1 MNQIQTISPSEAN
14 SLCERGAAIL
24 LDVRTPAEYAGRHAR
39 RAVNL
44 PIDSINKDSI
54 KNLKASAGI
63 SSTSVSANQHGGSV
77 NKVATPRICV
87 ICESGGRSRK
97 AAQALVEMGE
107 TDILDVQGGTR
118 AWETAGLPL
127 NRGKGVISLDRQ
139 VRIAAGFIVVLG
151 VVLGYFVSANWFL
164 LSGFVGAGLMF
175 AGITDTCGLAMVLA
189 KMPWN
194 KQGAGSCGSCC

>member
-1 MNQIQTISPSEAN
+1 MNQTQTISPSEAKI
-14 SLCERGAAIL
+14 LCESGAAIL

-39 RAVNL
+39 GAINI
-44 PIDSINKDSI
+44 PIDNLSKDSI
-54 KNLKASAGI
+54 TKLKASAGL
-63 SSTSVSANQHGGSV
+63 SSTSISASEQDGSTSK
-77 NKVATPRICV
+77 NSATKVCV

-97 AAQALVEMGE
+97 AVQALIEMGE
-107 TDILDVQGGTR
+107 DNVLDVQGGTR

-151 VVLGYFVSANWFL
+151 VALGYWVSANWFL

-194 KQGAGSCGSCC
+194 KQRAGSCGSCC

>member
-14 SLCERGAAIL
+14 SLCESRAVIL

-39 RAVNL
+39 GAINI
-44 PIDSINKDSI
+44 PIDNLSKDSI
-54 KNLKASAGI
+54 TKLKASFGI
-63 SSTSVSANQHGGSV
+63 SSASVAASEQGSSL
-77 NKVATPRICV
+77 NKVATTKICV

-97 AAQALVEMGE
+97 AAQSLVEMGE